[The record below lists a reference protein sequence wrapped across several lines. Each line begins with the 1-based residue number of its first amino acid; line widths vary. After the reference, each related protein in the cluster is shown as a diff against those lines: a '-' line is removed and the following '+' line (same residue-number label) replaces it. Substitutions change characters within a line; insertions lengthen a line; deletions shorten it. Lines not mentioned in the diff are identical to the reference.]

1 MWLSENMKR
10 TAPAVQADQAVVTI
24 TGGETAIYTD
34 GEERNVDILS
44 SPGIGWRPKCGDEI
58 LVIKDSGGRK
68 NVFGK
73 KQGALSENI
82 APGEVLIYSDSGT
95 IWLKNNGDVHISRN
109 LFVNGYVYSD
119 GGYFPGGTDSE

>member
-73 KQGALSENI
+73 KQGALSERCLYI
-82 APGEVLIYSDSGT
+82 QTPEQYGLKTTEMYIYPET
-95 IWLKNNGDVHISRN
+95 FL
-109 LFVNGYVYSD
+109 
-119 GGYFPGGTDSE
+119 